1 MADKKITALTELS
14 ATDKRG
20 EDFLHIIDYGGGSS
34 PVNKKI
40 SLTNLFNNI
49 NLDSHI
55 YGASKTLE
63 VGFGA
68 TVNAHLT
75 VTTGSAN
82 NADGTVTINQDGVA
96 FVDFLVK
103 SLNSDSALSID
114 AGADTVTINGD
125 SANLDFVV
133 NGDVTAKMLFVDAS
147 ADVVGVGIAAPA
159 TAYMLDVGEVGSGA
173 TGKSIQ
179 AAGGADIGG
188 NSTITGSLGVT
199 GATTLTGNVTT
210 TGAIVNGTSTISAAG
225 AIPLTAR
232 VCSMSLPNGAAAFTL
247 PNGTNGQQLTI
258 VVTAVTG
265 TPDGTISPVSSNFQG
280 FSTLDVDA
288 LGETFELL
296 FINSKWHLLN
306 YRLGGIT

>member
-82 NADGTVTINQDGVA
+82 NADGTVTINQDGVD

-103 SLNSDSALSID
+103 TGESDSALSID

-125 SANLDFVV
+125 GKGLDFQV
-133 NGDVTAKMLFVDAS
+133 NGENVDKMIFVDAS
-147 ADVVGVGIAAPA
+147 ADVVGIGVAAPA
-159 TAYMLDVGEVGSGA
+159 TAY
-173 TGKSIQ
+173 
-179 AAGGADIGG
+179 
-188 NSTITGSLGVT
+188 
-199 GATTLTGNVTT
+199 
-210 TGAIVNGTSTISAAG
+210 
-225 AIPLTAR
+225 
-232 VCSMSLPNGAAAFTL
+232 
-247 PNGTNGQQLTI
+247 
-258 VVTAVTG
+258 
-265 TPDGTISPVSSNFQG
+265 
-280 FSTLDVDA
+280 TLDVA
-288 LGETFELL
+288 ATGTLGIKSSGSVHVTGEITATTD
-296 FINSKWHLLN
+296 IT
-306 YRLGGIT
+306 LGGLQNILKLRQL

>member
-173 TGKSIQ
+173 TGKSLQ
-179 AAGGADIGG
+179 CAGGADIGG
-188 NSTITGSLGVT
+188 NSTVTGSFGVT

>member
-103 SLNSDSALSID
+103 TLTSDSALSID

-125 SANLDFVV
+125 GVGLDFTV
-133 NGDVTAKMLFVDAS
+133 NGENVNKMIFMDAS
-147 ADVVGVGIAAPA
+147 ADVVGIGVAAPDTAYTLDVAATGANGIKSAGSVAVTGAISATTTATINGNTTVGI
-159 TAYMLDVGEVGSGA
+159 TASGMLALSSVESVACD
-173 TGKSIQ
+173 
-179 AAGGADIGG
+179 GGADNLSATVTTSLLTITAAGTGALPDHTIPGAIKVIHAVAQSGG
-188 NSTITGSLGVT
+188 SYVLTPANLNGYSTITFADKSDSCILMWQTGGWVVVSNSGV
-199 GATTLTGNVTT
+199 AL
-210 TGAIVNGTSTISAAG
+210 AA
-225 AIPLTAR
+225 
-232 VCSMSLPNGAAAFTL
+232 
-247 PNGTNGQQLTI
+247 
-258 VVTAVTG
+258 
-265 TPDGTISPVSSNFQG
+265 
-280 FSTLDVDA
+280 
-288 LGETFELL
+288 
-296 FINSKWHLLN
+296 
-306 YRLGGIT
+306 

>member
-68 TVNAHLT
+68 TTNAHLT

-125 SANLDFVV
+125 GVGLDFTV
-133 NGDVTAKMLFVDAS
+133 NGENVNKMIFMDAS
-147 ADVVGVGIAAPA
+147 ADVVGIGVAAPD
-159 TAYMLDVGEVGSGA
+159 TAYTLDVAA
-173 TGKSIQ
+173 TGANGIKSAGSVAVTGAISATTTATINGNTTVGVTASGMLALSSVESVACAGTGGDADDLSATVTTSLLTIT
-179 AAGGADIGG
+179 AAGTGALPDHTIPGAIKVIHAVAQGG
-188 NSTITGSLGVT
+188 GAYVLTPASLNGYSTITFADKSDSCILMWQTGGWVVVSNSGV
-199 GATTLTGNVTT
+199 AL
-210 TGAIVNGTSTISAAG
+210 AA
-225 AIPLTAR
+225 
-232 VCSMSLPNGAAAFTL
+232 
-247 PNGTNGQQLTI
+247 
-258 VVTAVTG
+258 
-265 TPDGTISPVSSNFQG
+265 
-280 FSTLDVDA
+280 
-288 LGETFELL
+288 
-296 FINSKWHLLN
+296 
-306 YRLGGIT
+306 

>member
-133 NGDVTAKMLFVDAS
+133 NGDTVAKMLFCDAS
-147 ADVVGVGIAAPA
+147 ADVVGIGVAAPD
-159 TAYMLDVGEVGSGA
+159 TAYTLDVAA
-173 TGKSIQ
+173 TGANGIKSAGSVAVTGAIS
-179 AAGGADIGG
+179 ATTTATINGNTTVGVTASGMLALSSVESVACDGGADNLSATVTTSLLTITAAGTGALPDHTIPGAIKVIHAVAQGG
-188 NSTITGSLGVT
+188 GSYVLTPASLNGYSTITFADKSDSCILMWQTGGWVVVSNSGV
-199 GATTLTGNVTT
+199 AL
-210 TGAIVNGTSTISAAG
+210 AA
-225 AIPLTAR
+225 
-232 VCSMSLPNGAAAFTL
+232 
-247 PNGTNGQQLTI
+247 
-258 VVTAVTG
+258 
-265 TPDGTISPVSSNFQG
+265 
-280 FSTLDVDA
+280 
-288 LGETFELL
+288 
-296 FINSKWHLLN
+296 
-306 YRLGGIT
+306 

>member
-68 TVNAHLT
+68 TTNAHLT

-103 SLNSDSALSID
+103 SLNSVSALSID

-125 SANLDFVV
+125 GVGLDFTV
-133 NGDVTAKMLFVDAS
+133 NGENVNKMIFMDAS
-147 ADVVGVGIAAPA
+147 ADVVGIGVAAPDTTYTLDVAATGANGIKSAGSVAVTGAISATTTATINGNTTVGI
-159 TAYMLDVGEVGSGA
+159 TASGMLALSSVESVACD
-173 TGKSIQ
+173 
-179 AAGGADIGG
+179 GGADNLSATVTTSLLTITAAGTGALPDHTIPGAIKVIHAVAQGG
-188 NSTITGSLGVT
+188 GSYVLTPASLNGYSTITFADKSDSCILMWQTGGWVVVSNSGV
-199 GATTLTGNVTT
+199 AL
-210 TGAIVNGTSTISAAG
+210 AA
-225 AIPLTAR
+225 
-232 VCSMSLPNGAAAFTL
+232 
-247 PNGTNGQQLTI
+247 
-258 VVTAVTG
+258 
-265 TPDGTISPVSSNFQG
+265 
-280 FSTLDVDA
+280 
-288 LGETFELL
+288 
-296 FINSKWHLLN
+296 
-306 YRLGGIT
+306 

>member
-55 YGASKTLE
+55 YCASKTLE

-68 TVNAHLT
+68 TTNAHLT

-103 SLNSDSALSID
+103 TLTSDSALSID

-125 SANLDFVV
+125 GVGLDFTV
-133 NGDVTAKMLFVDAS
+133 NGENVNKMIFMDAS
-147 ADVVGVGIAAPA
+147 ADVVGIGVAAPDTAYTLDVAATGANGIKSAGSVAVTGAISATTTATINGNTTVGI
-159 TAYMLDVGEVGSGA
+159 TASGMLALSSVESVACD
-173 TGKSIQ
+173 
-179 AAGGADIGG
+179 GGADNLSATVTTSLLTITAAGTGALPDHTIPGAIKVIYAVAQSGG
-188 NSTITGSLGVT
+188 NYVLTPANLNGYS
-199 GATTLTGNVTT
+199 TLTFGNKADTCILMWQ
-210 TGAIVNGTSTISAAG
+210 TGGWVVVSNSGVALAA
-225 AIPLTAR
+225 
-232 VCSMSLPNGAAAFTL
+232 
-247 PNGTNGQQLTI
+247 
-258 VVTAVTG
+258 
-265 TPDGTISPVSSNFQG
+265 
-280 FSTLDVDA
+280 
-288 LGETFELL
+288 
-296 FINSKWHLLN
+296 
-306 YRLGGIT
+306 

>member
-133 NGDVTAKMLFVDAS
+133 NGDTVAKMLFCDAS
-147 ADVVGVGIAAPA
+147 ADVVGIGVAAPD
-159 TAYMLDVGEVGSGA
+159 TAYTLDVAA
-173 TGKSIQ
+173 TGANGIKSAGSVAVTGAIS
-179 AAGGADIGG
+179 ATTTATINGNTTVGVTASGMLALSSVESVACDGGADNLSATVTTSLLTITAAGTGALPDHTIPGAIKVIHAVAQGG
-188 NSTITGSLGVT
+188 GAYVLTPASLNGYSTITFADKSDSCILMWQTGGWVVVSNSGV
-199 GATTLTGNVTT
+199 AL
-210 TGAIVNGTSTISAAG
+210 AA
-225 AIPLTAR
+225 
-232 VCSMSLPNGAAAFTL
+232 
-247 PNGTNGQQLTI
+247 
-258 VVTAVTG
+258 
-265 TPDGTISPVSSNFQG
+265 
-280 FSTLDVDA
+280 
-288 LGETFELL
+288 
-296 FINSKWHLLN
+296 
-306 YRLGGIT
+306 

>member
-75 VTTGSAN
+75 VTNGSAN
-82 NADGTVTINQDGVA
+82 NADGTVTINKDGVA

-133 NGDVTAKMLFVDAS
+133 NGDTVAKMLFCDAS
-147 ADVVGVGIAAPA
+147 ADVVGIGVAAPD
-159 TAYMLDVGEVGSGA
+159 TAYTLDVAA
-173 TGKSIQ
+173 TGANGIKSAGSVAVTGAIS
-179 AAGGADIGG
+179 ATTTATINGNTTVGVTASGMLALSSVESVACDGGADNLSATVTTSLLTITAAGTGALPDHTIPGAIKVIHAVAQGG
-188 NSTITGSLGVT
+188 GAYVLTPASLNGYSTITFGDKADTVILMWQT
-199 GATTLTGNVTT
+199 GGWVVIAN
-210 TGAIVNGTSTISAAG
+210 S
-225 AIPLTAR
+225 
-232 VCSMSLPNGAAAFTL
+232 GAA
-247 PNGTNGQQLTI
+247 
-258 VVTAVTG
+258 
-265 TPDGTISPVSSNFQG
+265 
-280 FSTLDVDA
+280 
-288 LGETFELL
+288 LG
-296 FINSKWHLLN
+296 
-306 YRLGGIT
+306 

>member
-133 NGDVTAKMLFVDAS
+133 NGDTVAKMLFCDAS
-147 ADVVGVGIAAPA
+147 ADVVGIGVAAPD
-159 TAYMLDVGEVGSGA
+159 TAFTLDVAA
-173 TGKSIQ
+173 TGANGIKSAGSVAVTGAIS
-179 AAGGADIGG
+179 ATTTATINGNTTVGVTASGMLALSSVESVACDGGADNLSATVTTSLLTITAAGTGALPDHTIPGAIKVIHAVAQGG
-188 NSTITGSLGVT
+188 GAYVLTPPSLNGYSTITFGDKADSCILMWQSGGWVVVSNSGV
-199 GATTLTGNVTT
+199 AL
-210 TGAIVNGTSTISAAG
+210 AA
-225 AIPLTAR
+225 
-232 VCSMSLPNGAAAFTL
+232 
-247 PNGTNGQQLTI
+247 
-258 VVTAVTG
+258 
-265 TPDGTISPVSSNFQG
+265 
-280 FSTLDVDA
+280 
-288 LGETFELL
+288 
-296 FINSKWHLLN
+296 
-306 YRLGGIT
+306 

>member
-133 NGDVTAKMLFVDAS
+133 NGDTVAKMLFCDAS
-147 ADVVGVGIAAPA
+147 ADVVGIGVAAPD
-159 TAYMLDVGEVGSGA
+159 TAYTLDVAA
-173 TGKSIQ
+173 TGANGIKSAGSVAVTGAIS
-179 AAGGADIGG
+179 ATTTATINGNTTVGVTASGMLALSSVESVACDGGADNLSATVTTSLLTITAAGTGALPDHTIPGAIKVIHAVAQGG
-188 NSTITGSLGVT
+188 GSYVLTPASLNGYSTITFGDKSDSCILMWQTGGWVVVSNSGV
-199 GATTLTGNVTT
+199 AL
-210 TGAIVNGTSTISAAG
+210 AA
-225 AIPLTAR
+225 
-232 VCSMSLPNGAAAFTL
+232 
-247 PNGTNGQQLTI
+247 
-258 VVTAVTG
+258 
-265 TPDGTISPVSSNFQG
+265 
-280 FSTLDVDA
+280 
-288 LGETFELL
+288 
-296 FINSKWHLLN
+296 
-306 YRLGGIT
+306 

>member
-68 TVNAHLT
+68 TTNAHLT

-103 SLNSDSALSID
+103 TLTSDSALSID
-114 AGADTVTINGD
+114 AGADTVTTNRDGVG
-125 SANLDFVV
+125 LHLTV
-133 NGDVTAKMLFVDAS
+133 NGENVNKMIFMDAP
-147 ADVVGVGIAAPA
+147 ADVVGIGVAAPDTTYTLDVAATGANGIKSAGSVAVTGAISATTTATINGNTTVGI
-159 TAYMLDVGEVGSGA
+159 TASGMLALSSVESVACD
-173 TGKSIQ
+173 
-179 AAGGADIGG
+179 GGADNLSATVTTSLLTITAAGTGALPDHTIPGAIKVIHAVAQGG
-188 NSTITGSLGVT
+188 GSYVLTPASLNGYSTITFADKSDSCILMWQTGGWVVVSNSGV
-199 GATTLTGNVTT
+199 AL
-210 TGAIVNGTSTISAAG
+210 AA
-225 AIPLTAR
+225 
-232 VCSMSLPNGAAAFTL
+232 
-247 PNGTNGQQLTI
+247 
-258 VVTAVTG
+258 
-265 TPDGTISPVSSNFQG
+265 
-280 FSTLDVDA
+280 
-288 LGETFELL
+288 
-296 FINSKWHLLN
+296 
-306 YRLGGIT
+306 

>member
-133 NGDVTAKMLFVDAS
+133 NGDTVAKMLFCDAS
-147 ADVVGVGIAAPA
+147 ADVVGIGVAAPD
-159 TAYMLDVGEVGSGA
+159 TAYTLDVAA
-173 TGKSIQ
+173 TGANGIKSAGSVAVTGAIS
-179 AAGGADIGG
+179 ATTTATINGNTTVGVTASGMLALSSVESVACDGGADNLSATVTTSLLTITAAGTGALPDHTIPGAIKVIHAVAQGG
-188 NSTITGSLGVT
+188 GAYVLTPASLNGYSTITFGDKADTVILMWQT
-199 GATTLTGNVTT
+199 GGWALASWSNVT
-210 TGAIVNGTSTISAAG
+210 IAA
-225 AIPLTAR
+225 
-232 VCSMSLPNGAAAFTL
+232 
-247 PNGTNGQQLTI
+247 
-258 VVTAVTG
+258 
-265 TPDGTISPVSSNFQG
+265 
-280 FSTLDVDA
+280 
-288 LGETFELL
+288 
-296 FINSKWHLLN
+296 
-306 YRLGGIT
+306 

>member
-133 NGDVTAKMLFVDAS
+133 NGDTVAKMLFCDAS
-147 ADVVGVGIAAPA
+147 ADVVGIGVAAPDTTYTLDVAATGANGIKSAGSVAVTGAISATTTATINGNTTVGI
-159 TAYMLDVGEVGSGA
+159 TASGMLALSSVESVACD
-173 TGKSIQ
+173 
-179 AAGGADIGG
+179 GGADNLSATVTTSLLTITAAGTG
-188 NSTITGSLGVT
+188 ELPKHTVVGAIKVIYAVAQSTGAYVLTPQSLNGYSTITFADKSDSCILMWQTGGWVVVSNSGV
-199 GATTLTGNVTT
+199 AL
-210 TGAIVNGTSTISAAG
+210 AA
-225 AIPLTAR
+225 
-232 VCSMSLPNGAAAFTL
+232 
-247 PNGTNGQQLTI
+247 
-258 VVTAVTG
+258 
-265 TPDGTISPVSSNFQG
+265 
-280 FSTLDVDA
+280 
-288 LGETFELL
+288 
-296 FINSKWHLLN
+296 
-306 YRLGGIT
+306 

>member
-68 TVNAHLT
+68 TTNAHLT

-82 NADGTVTINQDGVA
+82 NADGAVTINQDGVA

-125 SANLDFVV
+125 SANLDFIV
-133 NGDVTAKMLFVDAS
+133 NGDTVAKMLFCDAS
-147 ADVVGVGIAAPA
+147 ADVVGIGVASPD
-159 TAYMLDVGEVGSGA
+159 TTYTLDVAA
-173 TGKSIQ
+173 TGANGIKSAGSVAVTGAIS
-179 AAGGADIGG
+179 ATTTASFNGNTTVGVTASGTLALSSVESVACDGGADNLSETKTTSLLTITAAGTGALPDHTVPGTIKVIYAVAQSGG
-188 NSTITGSLGVT
+188 NYVLTPANLNGYS
-199 GATTLTGNVTT
+199 TLTFGNKADTCILMWQ
-210 TGAIVNGTSTISAAG
+210 TGGW
-225 AIPLTAR
+225 
-232 VCSMSLPNGAAAFTL
+232 
-247 PNGTNGQQLTI
+247 
-258 VVTAVTG
+258 VVIANSGV
-265 TPDGTISPVSSNFQG
+265 
-280 FSTLDVDA
+280 A
-288 LGETFELL
+288 LG
-296 FINSKWHLLN
+296 
-306 YRLGGIT
+306 